1 MHDFLAALLG
11 GAMIGAAAIIVMASN
26 GRVMGVSGI
35 VSSLLP
41 PFRKDWLT
49 QNGWRLSFL
58 GGVIAA
64 PLIYLGAFG
73 APPVVEMS
81 AGLTLLIAS
90 GLFVGVGTVIGSG
103 CTSGHGVCG
112 LARLSGRSLAATLI
126 FMTTAIVTVLIIRT
140 LGLGGLL

>member
-41 PFRKDWLT
+41 PFGKDWLT

-64 PLIYLGAFG
+64 PLTYLAAFG
-73 APPVVEMS
+73 VPPVVEMN

-126 FMTTAIVTVLIIRT
+126 FMTTAIATVLIMRI
-140 LGLGGLL
+140 LGLGGLS